1 MMSKSRLLI
10 IQPQPFGELTDSY
23 KWCEYLREEYNITVL
38 CQYSKNIVSARLQ
51 GVRVYGIK
59 SIGNRLLRGAIFAAA
74 CLLNLLF
81 FHGKIIVVHF
91 EHCEIFKYFFPKKK
105 MILDIRTLS
114 INKDSNVRTMQN
126 RQIKKACSKFDIV
139 TIISEGTKR
148 QLGLSSNNVYI
159 LPLGADCISEIPK
172 SYDTLHLLY
181 VGTFAGRDIDKTII
195 GIDIFKRQHSD
206 IPITYDIIGSGFNNE
221 VAQYKQLVKELH
233 LEDSITIHG
242 RIAHTALKPFFD
254 KCNVGVSFIPITE
267 YYDDQPPTK
276 TFEYMFSGLYTIAT
290 GTRENVKIINN
301 SNGVIIQDTP
311 EAFSEAIYKLYLN
324 RFELK
329 DKIIRSSL
337 QEFSW
342 SDIIENKLKLVLNQS
357 I

>member
-1 MMSKSRLLI
+1 MSKSRLLI

-23 KWCEYLREEYNITVL
+23 KWCEYLCDDYKITVI
-38 CQYSKNIVSARLQ
+38 CQYSKSIASARLQ
-51 GVRVYGIK
+51 GVRIHSIK
-59 SIGNRLLRGAIFAAA
+59 SIGSRLLRGAIFVAS
-74 CLLNLLF
+74 CLLHLLF

-114 INKDSNVRTMQN
+114 ISKDSNVRTAQN

-159 LPLGADCISEIPK
+159 LPLGADCISDTIK
-172 SYDTLHLLY
+172 TYDHLHLLY

-195 GIDIFKRQHSD
+195 GIDIFKRQHAD

-221 VAQYKQLVKELH
+221 EEQYRQLVKELH
-233 LEDSITIHG
+233 LEDTITIHG

-254 KCNVGVSFIPITE
+254 KCNIGVSFIPITE
-267 YYDDQPPTK
+267 YYEDQPPTK
-276 TFEYMFSGLYTIAT
+276 TFEYIFSGLYTIAT
-290 GTRENVKIINN
+290 ATNANKEIISGANGILISDSSDSFADALYNIYLIKNTLNDKDIRE
-301 SNGVIIQDTP
+301 S
-311 EAFSEAIYKLYLN
+311 
-324 RFELK
+324 LK
-329 DKIIRSSL
+329 N
-337 QEFSW
+337 FSW
-342 SDIIENKLKLVLNQS
+342 QS
-357 I
+357 IVNRILKPILSIT

>member
-1 MMSKSRLLI
+1 MNKSRLLI

-23 KWCEYLREEYNITVL
+23 KWCEYLRDDYEITVL
-38 CQYSKNIVSARLQ
+38 CQYSKNIASARLQ
-51 GVRVYGIK
+51 GVRIHSIK
-59 SIGNRLLRGAIFAAA
+59 PIGNRLLRGAIFVAA
-74 CLLNLLF
+74 CLLLLLF
-81 FHGKIIVVHF
+81 FHGKIIVIHF

-114 INKDSNVRTMQN
+114 ISKDSNVRTAQN
-126 RQIKKACSKFDIV
+126 IQIKKACSKFDIV

-148 QLGLSSNNVYI
+148 QLGLSSDNVYI
-159 LPLGADCISEIPK
+159 LPLGADCISDTIK
-172 SYDTLHLLY
+172 TYDNLHLLY
-181 VGTFAGRDIDKTII
+181 VGTFAGRDIDKTIV
-195 GIDIFKRQHSD
+195 GIDIFKRQHAD

-221 VAQYKQLVKELH
+221 ETQYRQLVEELH
-233 LEDSITIHG
+233 LEDTITIHG

-254 KCNVGVSFIPITE
+254 KCNIGVSFIPITE

-276 TFEYMFSGLYTIAT
+276 TFEYMFSGLFTIAT
-290 GTRENVKIINN
+290 GTIENVRIINN

-324 RFELK
+324 RFELN
-329 DKIIRSSL
+329 DKTIRSSL
-337 QEFSW
+337 QKFTW
-342 SDIIENKLKLVLNQS
+342 SNIIENKLKPVLNQS

>member
-1 MMSKSRLLI
+1 MDNKSRLLI
-10 IQPQPFGELTDSY
+10 IQPQPFGELTDSF
-23 KWCEYLREEYNITVL
+23 KWCEYLREDYNITVL

-59 SIGNRLLRGAIFAAA
+59 SIGNRLLRGAIFVAA

-148 QLGLSSNNVYI
+148 QLGLSSSNVYI

-195 GIDIFKRQHSD
+195 GIDIFKHQHSD

-254 KCNVGVSFIPITE
+254 KCNIGVSFIPITE
-267 YYDDQPPTK
+267 YYDEQPPTK
-276 TFEYMFSGLYTIAT
+276 TFEYVFSGLYTIAT
-290 GTRENVKIINN
+290 ATNANKEII
-301 SNGVIIQDTP
+301 SEVNGILISDTSDSF
-311 EAFSEAIYKLYLN
+311 ADALYRIYLN
-324 RFELK
+324 RHNIY
-329 DKIIRSSL
+329 DSDIRKSL
-337 QEFSW
+337 CKFSW
-342 SDIIENKLKLVLNQS
+342 CNIVNNTLKS
-357 I
+357 ILTSF

>member
-1 MMSKSRLLI
+1 MKNKNELLI
-10 IQPQPFGELTDSY
+10 IQSQPFGELTDSY
-23 KWCEYLREEYNITVL
+23 KWCEYLRDDYNITVL
-38 CQYSKNIVSARLQ
+38 CQYSKSIASARLQ
-51 GVRVYGIK
+51 GDRIYGVK
-59 SIGNRLLRGAIFAAA
+59 SIGNRLLRGAIFVAA
-74 CLLNLLF
+74 CLIHLLF

-114 INKDSNVRTMQN
+114 ISKESNVRTAQN

-159 LPLGADCISEIPK
+159 LPLGADCISDTIK
-172 SYDTLHLLY
+172 TYDNLHLLY
-181 VGTFAGRDIDKTII
+181 VGTFSGRDIDKTIV
-195 GIDIFKRQHSD
+195 GIDIFKRQHAD

-221 VAQYKQLVKELH
+221 EEQYKQLVNKLH

-254 KCNVGVSFIPITE
+254 KCNIGVSFIPITE

-276 TFEYMFSGLYTIAT
+276 TFEYVFSGLYTIAT
-290 GTRENVKIINN
+290 ATNANKEII
-301 SNGVIIQDTP
+301 SEINGILISDSSDSF
-311 EAFSEAIYKLYLN
+311 ADALYKTYLN
-324 RFELK
+324 RHSLY
-329 DKIIRSSL
+329 DSDIRKSL
-337 QEFSW
+337 CKFSW
-342 SDIIENKLKLVLNQS
+342 GNIVNNILKS
-357 I
+357 ILTSF